1 MRKAGV
7 TMRKANWLFNIL
19 VLIGMGLIAGL
30 FFVFVPESSRSP
42 VAWLNLAVAE
52 LIYLGFFGKY
62 TLLFPAVKNF
72 ADNSPLLSVYWKSF
86 PAYVLL
92 SCGGMYVFYR
102 YGFSFRQQSLLQG
115 VILFLFFVSLA
126 AGYWASAWHC
136 RATVNDRVTMSRV
149 REIQQRACELQ
160 VLLETLPEAVVFLR
174 VFEPVLDDI
183 NTITGS
189 DAPEAGSR
197 EVEIL
202 AQLSSLAELVPGNPD
217 AFAAN
222 CRQLAL
228 TVKIRKQIN

>member
-1 MRKAGV
+1 
-7 TMRKANWLFNIL
+7 
-19 VLIGMGLIAGL
+19 
-30 FFVFVPESSRSP
+30 
-42 VAWLNLAVAE
+42 
-52 LIYLGFFGKY
+52 
-62 TLLFPAVKNF
+62 
-72 ADNSPLLSVYWKSF
+72 
-86 PAYVLL
+86 
-92 SCGGMYVFYR
+92 
-102 YGFSFRQQSLLQG
+102 
-115 VILFLFFVSLA
+115 
-126 AGYWASAWHC
+126 
-136 RATVNDRVTMSRV
+136 MSRV

-160 VLLETLPEAVVFLR
+160 VQLETLPEAVVFLR